1 MGEFNEAKGRKVAI
15 NIVSANVFSIVLL
28 IVSGVVFIVP
38 FYLIWGK
45 AGLESERSMFGFAG
59 LWLLIAFLV
68 GIVVHELLHGITWA
82 CYAKGGW
89 KSISFGVMWKMLT
102 PYCHCNEPMGVKAYL
117 AGALMPLLL
126 LGIIPAVVS
135 LIIGSIPLLA
145 WGILFIAAAS
155 GDIWMSWLLTK
166 EDPES
171 TILDHPTEAGFYV
184 FDKKETETIS
194 KESPNKN
201 E

>member
-1 MGEFNEAKGRKVAI
+1 MEKFDETKGRKVAI

-38 FYLIWGK
+38 FFLIWGE
-45 AGLESERSMFGFAG
+45 ADLGSGSSMFGFTG
-59 LWLLIAFLV
+59 LWLLIAFFA

-82 CYAKGGW
+82 CYAKSGW
-89 KSISFGVMWKMLT
+89 KSISFGVMWKLLT

-117 AGALMPLLL
+117 AGALMPLLV

-135 LIIGSIPLLA
+135 LMIGSTVLLG

-184 FDKKETETIS
+184 FDKEADVT
-194 KESPNKN
+194 PN

>member
-1 MGEFNEAKGRKVAI
+1 MEKFDETKGRKVAI
-15 NIVSANVFSIVLL
+15 NIVAANVFSIVLL

-38 FYLIWGK
+38 FFLIWGE
-45 AGLESERSMFGFAG
+45 ADLGSGRSVFGVTG
-59 LWLLIAFLV
+59 LWLLIAFFA

-82 CYAKGGW
+82 CYAKSGW
-89 KSISFGVMWKMLT
+89 KSISFGVMWKLLT

-117 AGALMPLLL
+117 AGALMPLLV

-135 LIIGSIPLLA
+135 LMIGSTVLLGL
-145 WGILFIAAAS
+145 GILFIAAAS

-184 FDKKETETIS
+184 FPKEE
-194 KESPNKN
+194 K
-201 E
+201 

>member
-1 MGEFNEAKGRKVAI
+1 MEKFDETKGRKVAI

-38 FYLIWGK
+38 FYLIWGS
-45 AGLESERSMFGFAG
+45 AGWESGRSIFGFAG
-59 LWLLIAFLV
+59 LWLLIAFFA

-82 CYAKGGW
+82 CYAKSGW
-89 KSISFGVMWKMLT
+89 KSISFGVMWKLLT

-117 AGALMPLLL
+117 AGALMPLLV

-135 LIIGSIPLLA
+135 LIIGSTVLLG

-184 FDKKETETIS
+184 FDKEADVT
-194 KESPNKN
+194 PN

>member
-1 MGEFNEAKGRKVAI
+1 MENLDVTKGRKVAI
-15 NIVSANVFSIVLL
+15 DIVAANVFSIVLL

-38 FYLIWGK
+38 FYLIWGT
-45 AGLESERSMFGFAG
+45 AGWEGERSIFGFAG
-59 LWLLIAFLV
+59 IWWLIAFLI
-68 GIVVHELLHGITWA
+68 GIVVHELLHGIGWA
-82 CYAKGGW
+82 CYAKSGW

-117 AGALMPLLL
+117 VGALLPLVV

-145 WGILFIAAAS
+145 WGILFIAAAA

-171 TILDHPTEAGFYV
+171 TILDHPSEAGFYV
-184 FDKKETETIS
+184 FDKE
-194 KESPNKN
+194 
-201 E
+201 

>member
-1 MGEFNEAKGRKVAI
+1 MEKFDETKGRKVAI

-38 FYLIWGK
+38 FYLIWGE
-45 AGLESERSMFGFAG
+45 ADLGSGRSMFGFTG
-59 LWLLIAFLV
+59 LWWLIAFFA

-89 KSISFGVMWKMLT
+89 KSISFGVMWKLLT

-117 AGALMPLLL
+117 AGALMPLIV

-135 LIIGSIPLLA
+135 LVIGSIPLLA

-184 FDKKETETIS
+184 FDKEADVT
-194 KESPNKN
+194 PN

>member
-1 MGEFNEAKGRKVAI
+1 MEKFDETKGRKVAI

-38 FYLIWGK
+38 FYLIWGE
-45 AGLESERSMFGFAG
+45 ADLGSGRSVFGLAG
-59 LWLLIAFLV
+59 LWLLIAFFA

-82 CYAKGGW
+82 CYAKSGW
-89 KSISFGVMWKMLT
+89 KSISFGVMWKLLT

-117 AGALMPLLL
+117 AGALMPLLV

-135 LIIGSIPLLA
+135 LIIGSTVLLG

-184 FDKKETETIS
+184 FDKEADVT
-194 KESPNKN
+194 PN

>member
-1 MGEFNEAKGRKVAI
+1 MEKFDETKGRKVAI

-28 IVSGVVFIVP
+28 IVSGVVLIVP
-38 FYLIWGK
+38 FYLIWGE
-45 AGLESERSMFGFAG
+45 ADLGSGSSMFGFAG

-68 GIVVHELLHGITWA
+68 GVVVHELLHGITWA

-89 KSISFGVMWKMLT
+89 KSISFGVMWKLLT
-102 PYCHCNEPMGVKAYL
+102 PYCHCNEPMSVKAYL
-117 AGALMPLLL
+117 AGALMPLLV

-184 FDKKETETIS
+184 FDKEADVT
-194 KESPNKN
+194 PN

>member
-1 MGEFNEAKGRKVAI
+1 
-15 NIVSANVFSIVLL
+15 
-28 IVSGVVFIVP
+28 
-38 FYLIWGK
+38 
-45 AGLESERSMFGFAG
+45 
-59 LWLLIAFLV
+59 
-68 GIVVHELLHGITWA
+68 
-82 CYAKGGW
+82 
-89 KSISFGVMWKMLT
+89 
-102 PYCHCNEPMGVKAYL
+102 MGVKAYL
-117 AGALMPLLL
+117 AGALMPLLV

-135 LIIGSIPLLA
+135 LIIGSTVLLG

-184 FDKKETETIS
+184 FDKEADVT
-194 KESPNKN
+194 PN

>member
-1 MGEFNEAKGRKVAI
+1 MEKFDETKGRKVAI

-38 FYLIWGK
+38 FFLIWGE
-45 AGLESERSMFGFAG
+45 ADLGSGRSMFGVAG
-59 LWLLIAFLV
+59 LWLIIAFFA

-82 CYAKGGW
+82 CYAKSGW
-89 KSISFGVMWKMLT
+89 KSISFGVMWKLLT

-117 AGALMPLLL
+117 AGALMPLLV

-135 LIIGSIPLLA
+135 LMIGSTVLLG

-184 FDKKETETIS
+184 FDKEADVT
-194 KESPNKN
+194 PN

>member
-1 MGEFNEAKGRKVAI
+1 MEKFDETKGRKVAI

-38 FYLIWGK
+38 FYLIWGS
-45 AGLESERSMFGFAG
+45 AGWESGRSIFGFAG
-59 LWLLIAFLV
+59 LWLLIAFLIGV
-68 GIVVHELLHGITWA
+68 VVHELLHGITWA

-102 PYCHCNEPMGVKAYL
+102 PYCHCNEPMSVKAYL
-117 AGALMPLLL
+117 AGALMPLLV

-135 LIIGSIPLLA
+135 LIVGSIPLLA

-184 FDKKETETIS
+184 FDKEADVT
-194 KESPNKN
+194 PN

>member
-1 MGEFNEAKGRKVAI
+1 MEKFDETKGRKVAI

-28 IVSGVVFIVP
+28 IVSAVVFIVP
-38 FYLIWGK
+38 FYLIWGDTDWSAEK
-45 AGLESERSMFGFAG
+45 SMFGVSG
-59 LWLLIAFLV
+59 IWWLIAFIA

-82 CYAKGGW
+82 CYAKSGW
-89 KSISFGVMWKMLT
+89 KSISFGVMWKLLT
-102 PYCHCNEPMGVKAYL
+102 PYCHCNEPMGVKGYL
-117 AGALMPLLL
+117 AGALMPLIV

-135 LIIGSIPLLA
+135 LIIGSIPLLG

-184 FDKKETETIS
+184 FPKEE
-194 KESPNKN
+194 K
-201 E
+201 

>member
-1 MGEFNEAKGRKVAI
+1 MEKFDETKGRKVAI

-38 FYLIWGK
+38 FFLIWGE
-45 AGLESERSMFGFAG
+45 ADLGSERSVFGFTG
-59 LWLLIAFLV
+59 LWLLIAFFA

-82 CYAKGGW
+82 CYAKSGW
-89 KSISFGVMWKMLT
+89 KSISFGVMWKLLT

-117 AGALMPLLL
+117 AGALMPLLV

-135 LIIGSIPLLA
+135 LMIGSTVLLG

-184 FDKKETETIS
+184 FDKEADVT
-194 KESPNKN
+194 PN

>member
-1 MGEFNEAKGRKVAI
+1 MEKFDETKGRKVAI

-38 FYLIWGK
+38 FYLIWGE
-45 AGLESERSMFGFAG
+45 ADLGSGSSMFGFAG

-68 GIVVHELLHGITWA
+68 GVVVHELLHGITWA
-82 CYAKGGW
+82 CYAKSGW
-89 KSISFGVMWKMLT
+89 KSISFGVMWKLLT

-117 AGALMPLLL
+117 AGALMPLLV

-135 LIIGSIPLLA
+135 LIIGSTVLLG

-184 FDKKETETIS
+184 FDKEADVT
-194 KESPNKN
+194 PN

>member
-1 MGEFNEAKGRKVAI
+1 MEKFDETKGRKVAI

-38 FYLIWGK
+38 FFLIWGE
-45 AGLESERSMFGFAG
+45 ADLGSGRSVFGFTG
-59 LWLLIAFLV
+59 LWLLIAFFA

-89 KSISFGVMWKMLT
+89 KSISFGVMWKLLT
-102 PYCHCNEPMGVKAYL
+102 PYCHCNEPMSVKAYL
-117 AGALMPLLL
+117 AGALMPLLV

-135 LIIGSIPLLA
+135 LMIGSTVLLG

-184 FDKKETETIS
+184 FDKEADVT
-194 KESPNKN
+194 PN

>member
-1 MGEFNEAKGRKVAI
+1 MEKFDETKGRKVAI

-38 FYLIWGK
+38 FYLIWGS
-45 AGLESERSMFGFAG
+45 AGWESGRSIFGFAG
-59 LWLLIAFLV
+59 LWLLIAFLIGV
-68 GIVVHELLHGITWA
+68 VVHELLHGITWA
-82 CYAKGGW
+82 CYAKSGW
-89 KSISFGVMWKMLT
+89 KSISFGVMWKLLT
-102 PYCHCNEPMGVKAYL
+102 PYCHCNEPMSVKAYL
-117 AGALMPLLL
+117 AGALMPLLV

-135 LIIGSIPLLA
+135 LIVGSIPLLA

-184 FDKKETETIS
+184 FDKEADVT
-194 KESPNKN
+194 PN

>member
-1 MGEFNEAKGRKVAI
+1 MEKFDETKGRKVAI

-28 IVSGVVFIVP
+28 IVSAVVFIVP
-38 FYLIWGK
+38 FYLIWGDTDWSTEK
-45 AGLESERSMFGFAG
+45 GMFGVSG
-59 LWLLIAFLV
+59 IWWLIAFFT

-82 CYAKGGW
+82 CYAKSGW
-89 KSISFGVMWKMLT
+89 KSISFGVMWKLLT

-117 AGALMPLLL
+117 AGALMPLIV

-135 LIIGSIPLLA
+135 LIIGSIPLLG

-184 FDKKETETIS
+184 FPKEE
-194 KESPNKN
+194 K
-201 E
+201 

>member
-1 MGEFNEAKGRKVAI
+1 MEKFDETKGRKVAI

-38 FYLIWGK
+38 FYLIWGE
-45 AGLESERSMFGFAG
+45 ADLGSGSSMFGLAG
-59 LWLLIAFLV
+59 LWLFIAFLV
-68 GIVVHELLHGITWA
+68 GVVVHELLHGITWA

-89 KSISFGVMWKMLT
+89 KSISFGVMWKLLT
-102 PYCHCNEPMGVKAYL
+102 PYCHCNEPMSVKAYL
-117 AGALMPLLL
+117 VGALMPLLV

-184 FDKKETETIS
+184 FDKEADVT
-194 KESPNKN
+194 PN

>member
-1 MGEFNEAKGRKVAI
+1 MEKFDETKGRKVAI
-15 NIVSANVFSIVLL
+15 NIVSANIFSIVLM
-28 IVSGVVFIVP
+28 IVSAVVLVVP
-38 FYLIWGK
+38 FYLIWGS
-45 AGLESERSMFGFAG
+45 AGWESGRSMFGLAG
-59 LWLLIAFLV
+59 IWLIIAFFA

-102 PYCHCNEPMGVKAYL
+102 PYCHCNEPMSVKAYL
-117 AGALMPLLL
+117 AGALMPLLV
-126 LGIIPAVVS
+126 LGIIPGIVS
-135 LIIGSIPLLA
+135 LIIGSIPLLV

-166 EDPES
+166 EAPES

-184 FDKKETETIS
+184 FDKEEDVT
-194 KESPNKN
+194 PN